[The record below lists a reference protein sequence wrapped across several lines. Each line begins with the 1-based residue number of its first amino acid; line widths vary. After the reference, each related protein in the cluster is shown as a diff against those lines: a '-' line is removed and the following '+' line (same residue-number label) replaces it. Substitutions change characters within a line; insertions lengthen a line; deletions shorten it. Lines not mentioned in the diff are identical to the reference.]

1 MQNGLNILIIGAG
14 LIGLSSADALMAR
27 GHQVTIVD
35 ARSGPARGTSYA
47 NSGMIHPSQARPWL
61 FDGDKVMEDAAFK
74 ATYDLAQKSKFLL
87 QDKLLQLGLYAD
99 HPVPG
104 CYKLYADMA
113 SARLAQQF
121 YADSGVNSRAV
132 MDVDAT
138 LGHCALYFEGD
149 MWGNAR
155 DYALALE
162 DDLISRGAVFIYDAP
177 DLRIRRG
184 DQGVTAQMKGHIFHA
199 DHVVVAAGPQSP
211 DLLGQLGLNL
221 PMKHVRGF
229 SVNFDK
235 PDIPLPFA
243 PLMDAKTHSAM
254 TVFKDHLRLSGT
266 VDEDSARPLLQRW
279 CELAPNIMNALKPA
293 TEIWSGLRPMSKAGR
308 PYVSGTSVKGLW
320 VNTGHGHMG
329 WTLSAGSGDLMAR
342 MIVDGETD
350 ERFALAG

>member
-14 LIGLSSADALMAR
+14 LIGLSSADVLMMR
-27 GHQVTIVD
+27 GHQVTIVE

-61 FDGDKVMEDAAFK
+61 FAGDKVMEDAAFK
-74 ATYDLAQKSKFLL
+74 AVHALAERSKVLL
-87 QDKLLQLGLYAD
+87 QDKLLEFGLYAD

-104 CYKLYADMA
+104 CYKLYADIA
-113 SARLAQQF
+113 AARLAQKYYF
-121 YADSGVNSRAV
+121 DNGINSRAV
-132 MDVDAT
+132 IDVEAT
-138 LGHCALYFEGD
+138 LGHSALYFEGD

-162 DDLISRGAVFIYDAP
+162 ANLKSRGAVFIYDAP

-184 DQGVTAQMKGHIFHA
+184 DQGVTAQMNGHIFHA
-199 DHVVVAAGPQSP
+199 DHVIVAAGPQSP
-211 DLLGQLGLNL
+211 EVLAQLGLSL

-229 SVNFDK
+229 SVNFEK
-235 PDIPLPFA
+235 PDIALPFA

-254 TVFKDHLRLSGT
+254 TVFKNHLRLSGT
-266 VDEDSARPLLQRW
+266 VNEESARPLLQRW
-279 CELAPNIMNALKPA
+279 CELAPNIISALKPA

-308 PYVSGTSVKGLW
+308 PYIGTTSIKGLW

-329 WTLSAGSGDLMAR
+329 WTLSAGSGELLAN
-342 MIVDGETD
+342 MILDGAED
-350 ERFALAG
+350 ERFALVC